1 MKYVKH
7 YWIDHVT
14 SAWLTTTN
22 DTPNGKNHPY
32 NIFSS
37 DDLAVKVWIT
47 DSDGIDVC
55 LSELPDSV
63 TITEVGVGLKK
74 AVIELTETQFNSVK
88 TPYDAAGVLRN
99 EAYTLRTQETPDE
112 TAAAAKDTE
121 ADTKIAE
128 AKTALNAL

>member
-14 SAWLTTTN
+14 NVWLTTTN
-22 DTPNGKNHPY
+22 DTPNGKTHPY
-32 NIFSS
+32 NVFSANEL
-37 DDLAVKVWIT
+37 DVKIWLI

-63 TITEVGVGLKK
+63 TIAEVAVGSKK
-74 AVIELTETQFNSVK
+74 AVIELTKTQFNTVK
-88 TPYDAAGVLRN
+88 TPYDASAVLRN
-99 EAYTLRTQETPDE
+99 EADTLRTQETPDE

-121 ADTKIAE
+121 SDTKMAE

>member
-14 SAWLTTTN
+14 NAWLTTTN
-22 DTPNGKNHPY
+22 DTPNGKTHPY
-32 NIFSS
+32 NVFSANEL
-37 DDLAVKVWIT
+37 DVKIWLI

-55 LSELPDSV
+55 LSEVPDSV
-63 TITEVGVGLKK
+63 TITEVAVGTKK
-74 AVIELTETQFNSVK
+74 ALIELTETQYNTVK
-88 TPYDAAGVLRN
+88 TPYDAAAVLRN
-99 EAYTLRTQETPDE
+99 EAFELRHQETPDE

-121 ADTKIAE
+121 ADAKIAE

>member
-14 SAWLTTTN
+14 NVWLTTTN
-22 DTPNGKNHPY
+22 DTPNGKTHPY
-32 NIFSS
+32 NVFSANEL
-37 DDLAVKVWIT
+37 DVKIWLI

-63 TITEVGVGLKK
+63 TIAEVAVGSKK
-74 AVIELTETQFNSVK
+74 AVIELTETQFNTVK
-88 TPYDAAGVLRN
+88 TPYDASAVLRN
-99 EAYTLRTQETPDE
+99 EADTLRTQETPDE

-121 ADTKIAE
+121 SDTKMAE